1 MSTNLPSEMTS
12 ENARLASNSDSNVD
26 LCFIFINVPLVVA
39 EATKTFIVF
48 NKKSL
53 LMQKDRSML

>member
-1 MSTNLPSEMTS
+1 MTS

-26 LCFIFINVPLVVA
+26 LCFIFINVPLVVP